1 MVMPLDGIRV
11 LDLTRLLPGAVAT
24 MMLADL
30 GADVIKIE
38 DPNGGD
44 YARWMSPPI
53 AGNSAFFNVNNRN
66 KRSVILDLKAA
77 DGPDTLRCLVGTAD
91 VLIEGFR
98 PGVLSRFG
106 CDFESL
112 RVVNPRL
119 VYCGLYGWGANGPMA
134 QTAGHDLNYV
144 AMAGLTDAADIP
156 QVIGGQIADIGGAY
170 IAVSGILAALF
181 RRERTGVGGFVDVS
195 MSESALPFN
204 IYNWTEAVTANVG
217 GGEGHLTGGL
227 AYYRVYT
234 ASDGVPVTLAALEP
248 KFWGNFCTAVGR
260 PEWTSYHGE
269 HANQLELRALLTELF
284 AGRTAAE
291 WNELLGDADCCFS
304 VVTPL
309 ATVHESPQYQ
319 ARAALGIGS
328 DGQPWMRSPIRIDGD
343 FLPLGPV
350 PGYGEHTTQIIT
362 RLGSSDEADS

>member
-44 YARWMSPPI
+44 YARWMSPQFG
-53 AGNSAFFNVNNRN
+53 GNSAFFNVNNRN
-66 KRSVILDLKAA
+66 KRSMILDLKAE
-77 DGPDTLRCLVGTAD
+77 DGPDTLRRLVATAD

-98 PGVLSRFG
+98 PGVLAKFG
-106 CDFESL
+106 CDYESL

-119 VYCGLYGWGANGPMA
+119 VYCGLYGWGADGPMA

-181 RRERTGVGGFVDVS
+181 RRERTGIGGFLDVS
-195 MSESALPFN
+195 MSEAALPFN
-204 IYNWTEAVTANVG
+204 IYSWTEAVTADVG

-227 AYYRVYT
+227 AYYRIYT
-234 ASDGVPVTLAALEP
+234 ASDGVPVALAALEP
-248 KFWGNFCTAVGR
+248 KFWSNFCLAVGK
-260 PEWTSYHGE
+260 PEWTAYH
-269 HANQLELRALLTELF
+269 AQTAKQPELRALLTELF
-284 AGRTAAE
+284 ASRPAAV
-291 WNELLGDADCCFS
+291 WDELLGGADCCFS

-309 ATVHESPQYQ
+309 AEVHESAQYQ
-319 ARAALGIGS
+319 ARRALDVGA
-328 DGQPWMRSPIRIDGD
+328 DGQPWMRSPIRIDGG
-343 FLPLGPV
+343 FPPLGPI
-350 PGYGEHTTQIIT
+350 PGYGEHTEQIMMEL
-362 RLGSSDEADS
+362 RAADEIDS

>member
-44 YARWMSPPI
+44 YARWMSPQI
-53 AGNSAFFNVNNRN
+53 GENSAFFNVNNRN
-66 KRSVILDLKAA
+66 KRSIIIDLKSQ
-77 DGPDTLRCLVGTAD
+77 DGPDTLRRLVATAD

-98 PGVLSRFG
+98 PGVLAKFG
-106 CDFESL
+106 CDYESL

-119 VYCGLYGWGANGPMA
+119 VYCGLYGWGADGPMA

-144 AMAGLTDAADIP
+144 AMAGLTDAADVP
-156 QVIGGQIADIGGAY
+156 QVIGGQVADIGGAY

-181 RRERTGVGGFVDVS
+181 RREHTGSGGFVDVS
-195 MSESALPFN
+195 MSEAALPFN
-204 IYNWTEAVTANVG
+204 IYNWTEAVTAGVNG
-217 GGEGHLTGGL
+217 GNGHLTGGL

-234 ASDGVPVTLAALEP
+234 ASDGVPITLAALEP
-248 KFWGNFCTAVGR
+248 KFWSNFCTAVGR
-260 PEWTSYHGE
+260 PEWLPYHGQAV
-269 HANQLELRALLTELF
+269 HQPELRALLTELF
-284 AGRTAAE
+284 ASRPAAE
-291 WNELLGDADCCFS
+291 WDVLLGPADCCFS

-309 ATVHESPQYQ
+309 AMVHKSPHYQ
-319 ARAALGIGS
+319 ARGVLGIGAS
-328 DGQPWMRSPIRIDGD
+328 GQPWMRSPIRIGNV
-343 FLPLGPV
+343 LPPLGPV
-350 PGYGEHTTQIIT
+350 PDYGEHTEQIMT
-362 RLGSSDEADS
+362 ELRAADEADS

>member
-1 MVMPLDGIRV
+1 MPLDGIRV

-44 YARWMSPPI
+44 YARWMSPQI
-53 AGNSAFFNVNNRN
+53 GGNSAFFNVNNRS

-77 DGPDTLRCLVGTAD
+77 DGPDTLRRLAAGAD

-98 PGVLSRFG
+98 PGVLAKFG
-106 CDFESL
+106 CDYESL

-119 VYCGLYGWGANGPMA
+119 VYCGLYGWGADGPMA
-134 QTAGHDLNYV
+134 QAAGHDLNYV
-144 AMAGLTDAADIP
+144 AMAGLTDAADVP
-156 QVIGGQIADIGGAY
+156 QVIGGQVADIGGAY

-181 RRERTGVGGFVDVS
+181 RRERTGSGGFVDVS

-204 IYNWTEAVTANVG
+204 MYNWTEAVTTGMAG
-217 GGEGHLTGGL
+217 GAGYLTGGL
-227 AYYRVYT
+227 AYYRVYM
-234 ASDGVPVTLAALEP
+234 ASDSVPVTLAALEQ

-260 PEWTSYHGE
+260 PEWLAYHGDV
-269 HANQLELRALLTELF
+269 AKQPQLIAWVSDLF
-284 AGRTAAE
+284 AGRTSAE
-291 WNELLGDADCCFS
+291 WEALLAPADCCFS

-309 ATVHESPQYQ
+309 AAVHESTQYTE
-319 ARAALGIGS
+319 RGALGITA
-328 DGQPWMRSPIRIDGD
+328 DGQPWMRSPIRIDGM
-343 FLPLGPV
+343 LPPLGAV
-350 PGYGEHTTQIIT
+350 PGYGEHTGQVLTE
-362 RLGSSDEADS
+362 RPAADEADT